1 MLMDAAKKLK
11 PFPEEA
17 KTATNRVMGCTAQ
30 VRTLVVDNFN
40 YQLSWGGGQGDAGR
54 TWGVVEWEAG

>member
-40 YQLSWGGGQGDAGR
+40 YQLSWGWRAGR
-54 TWGVVEWEAG
+54 RWAHLGGG